1 MESSVSIYEDNAF
14 SVELIKAQL
23 AVPTKAKILQLFYH
37 KSYSIDANDS
47 LGQKQKIALPPFVL
61 RAPEEVPLAISL
73 IKEKSEDFQ
82 HKFKLTTLPPK
93 QYSDARL
100 AMSILDP
107 EVIKHILSC
116 FTKGKLKEMEDMTKT
131 LTNRHKKR
139 NDTLEKYMAKLDN
152 APVRVSTPPV
162 FDRTKSST
170 PVRVSTPPQSE
181 PEEVEEVK
189 IYKKTALVVTGHT
202 TAFRLDSSAVLQH
215 LGDKPSEEELER
227 YKSSRKLKLKA
238 QIRISKIHV
247 SDLSQFQYNIKDM
260 SHPVKDLVQPMQNQ
274 SKAVVTQIQK
284 NQSQK
289 RKDEFDFSSG
299 EDDDDDDYRPLKKA
313 KTSSG
318 QMREK
323 ERKALD
329 YKVKKG
335 YEKRSSA
342 HETVADIM
350 AQFEPCSKFIVEN
363 ERTVDKFDCR
373 VCDERVVP
381 KVNQTSKNALTA
393 HYRKAHSMERHYQC
407 AKCDM
412 ILPSIDVWFLE
423 RHITS
428 TGCKPKGSN
437 GAVKP
442 SLISCE
448 KCGQTFDKNS
458 SYRDHYKKVHTTIF
472 KDYYKKKVECG
483 GCGLKFTTQS
493 MLSLHEVYEQ
503 KLCKVPCSVCKEVIE
518 VKLNCKLEKVFK
530 ESGLVDSVKCKKC
543 S

>member
-1 MESSVSIYEDNAF
+1 MESSISIYEDNAF

-37 KSYSIDANDS
+37 KSYSIDANAS
-47 LGQKQKIALPPFVL
+47 AGQKQKIALPPFVL

-107 EVIKHILSC
+107 EVIRHILSC

-139 NDTLEKYMAKLDN
+139 NDTLDKYMAKLDN

-162 FDRTKSST
+162 FDRSKSST
-170 PVRVSTPPQSE
+170 PVRVNTPPQSE

-189 IYKKTALVVTGHT
+189 IYKKSALVDTGHS
-202 TAFRLDSSAVLQH
+202 TAFRLDSSATVLH
-215 LGDKPSEEELER
+215 LGDKPSEGELER

-247 SDLSQFQYNIKDM
+247 ADLSQFHYNIKEM
-260 SHPVKDLVQPMQNQ
+260 STTSKDLVQPLQNQ
-274 SKAVVTQIQK
+274 PKGVK
-284 NQSQK
+284 NQNQK
-289 RKDEFDFSSG
+289 RKGEFDFSSE
-299 EDDDDDDYRPLKKA
+299 EDASYPKPYAQKKA
-313 KTSSG
+313 KISSLNA
-318 QMREK
+318 REK

-335 YEKRSSA
+335 YEKRSGE
-342 HETVADIM
+342 HETVEDIM
-350 AQFEPCSKFIVEN
+350 AQFEPCSQFIVEN
-363 ERTVDKFDCR
+363 DRTIDKYECR

-393 HYRKAHSMERHYQC
+393 HYRKAHNMERHYQC

-423 RHITS
+423 RHKTS
-428 TGCKPKGSN
+428 TGCKPLGSN
-437 GAVKP
+437 GTSKP
-442 SLISCE
+442 GLISCE
-448 KCGQTFDKNS
+448 KCGQKFDKNS
-458 SYRDHYKKVHTTIF
+458 SYRDHYKKTHTTIF

-530 ESGLVDSVKCKKC
+530 VSGLVDSVKCKTC